1 MKKTKQQISEILLSA
16 EFQNMLQ
23 DIKDSQKEI
32 LETIKNLSKDVG
44 GIANSN
50 GEFAEDYFENAFKT
64 EPVFAGQQFSVMQKN
79 LCVADPGIKRK
90 DEFDIVLYNT
100 NTIAI
105 IEIKY
110 KARESHINSVIKKAD
125 AFRFWFPR
133 YKNYKIYLGLACL
146 SIEEKVIEKAAAK
159 GVSII
164 RQCGGKIIVGGENLK
179 TY

>member
-1 MKKTKQQISEILLSA
+1 MKKADLQILLQEIA
-16 EFQNMLQ
+16 G
-23 DIKDSQKEI
+23 SQKEI
-32 LETIKNLSKDVG
+32 LEIIKNLSKDVG

-50 GEFAEDYFENAFKT
+50 GEFAEDYFENAFKA
-64 EPVFAGQQFSVMQKN
+64 EPVFAGQHFSVMQKN
-79 LCVADPGIKRK
+79 LCVADPSIKRR

-110 KARESHINSVIKKAD
+110 KARESHVNDVIKKAD
-125 AFRFWFPR
+125 AFRFWFPK

-146 SIEEKVIEKAAAK
+146 SLEEKVIEKAEAK

-164 RQCGGKIIVGGENLK
+164 RQCGGKTIVSDKNLK
-179 TY
+179 VY

>member
-1 MKKTKQQISEILLSA
+1 MKKTEKPSSELSLLA
-16 EFQNMLQ
+16 EFQNVLQ
-23 DIKDSQKEI
+23 DIRESQKEI

-50 GEFAEDYFENAFKT
+50 GEFAEDYFENAFKI
-64 EPVFAGQQFSVMQKN
+64 EPVFAGQHFSVMQKK

-110 KARESHINSVIKKAD
+110 KARDYHIGDLIKRLMLFVFG
-125 AFRFWFPR
+125 FRDT
-133 YKNYKIYLGLACL
+133 
-146 SIEEKVIEKAAAK
+146 
-159 GVSII
+159 
-164 RQCGGKIIVGGENLK
+164 K
-179 TY
+179 TTKFI